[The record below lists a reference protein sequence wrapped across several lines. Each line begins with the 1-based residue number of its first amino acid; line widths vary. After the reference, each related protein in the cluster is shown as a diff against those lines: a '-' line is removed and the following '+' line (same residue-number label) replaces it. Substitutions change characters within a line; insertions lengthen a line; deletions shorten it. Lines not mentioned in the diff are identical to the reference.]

1 MLQLLG
7 VIYLNIDENNIFNDK
22 THEIYDS
29 NLKVI

>member
-22 THEIYDS
+22 MHKNKDGK
-29 NLKVI
+29 LKVI